1 MHTTPDA
8 SHFRAKAEST
18 TDEDTTLTQDLS
30 KVLFSRAD
38 IAARIRQLGG
48 IITDCYRQLEAE
60 EISVICITNGSII
73 FAADL
78 LRELILP
85 LRLDCI
91 RVSSYQNDT
100 KAVTE
105 PRIIDNIRMDIS
117 GRHVLLIDDIFDTGK
132 TLEKIRSVLL
142 EMKPL
147 SLKTCVL
154 LRKFGRQVVPRGPD
168 FVGFE
173 VPDEFVVGYG
183 LDFAGQYRNLP
194 CIGVLRPELQNPPE
208 WL

>member
-1 MHTTPDA
+1 V
-8 SHFRAKAEST
+8 
-18 TDEDTTLTQDLS
+18 TDQETILTRDLS
-30 KVLFSRAD
+30 KILFSRAD
-38 IAARIRQLGG
+38 IAARIERMGVE
-48 IITDCYRQLEAE
+48 ITARYAELEID
-60 EISVICITNGSII
+60 EISVICVTNGSII

-78 LRELILP
+78 LRELVLP

-91 RVSSYQNDT
+91 RVSSYQNET
-100 KAVTE
+100 RAVSE
-105 PRIIDNIRMDIS
+105 PNIIDTIRLDIS

-142 EMKPL
+142 AMEPA

-154 LRKFGRQVVPRGPD
+154 LCKQGRQVVLRNPD

-183 LDFAGQYRNLP
+183 LDFAEHYRNLP

>member
-1 MHTTPDA
+1 MIEEETI
-8 SHFRAKAEST
+8 
-18 TDEDTTLTQDLS
+18 LTRDLS

-38 IAARIRQLGG
+38 IAERIRRMGVE
-48 IITDCYRQLEAE
+48 ITACYRELDID
-60 EISVICITNGSII
+60 EISVICVTNGSII

-78 LRELILP
+78 LRELVLP

-91 RVSSYQNDT
+91 RVSSYQNET
-100 KAVTE
+100 SAVTE
-105 PRIIDNIRMDIS
+105 PKIIDTIRLDIS

-132 TLEKIRSVLL
+132 TLEKIRSVLSAM
-142 EMKPL
+142 EPT
-147 SLKTCVL
+147 SLKTVVL
-154 LRKFGRQVVPRGPD
+154 LQKNGRQVVPRNPD
-168 FVGFE
+168 FIGFE

-183 LDFAGQYRNLP
+183 LDFAEQYRNLP